1 MINIYMRFH
10 FDGLDIKSF
19 YLILN
24 INSNINLNFC
34 MGIKRPASLNSFRS
48 HRERA
53 GPQCTIDLS
62 QIYWLS
68 CALDKATPWLE
79 PVLVTNRGSLM

>member
-1 MINIYMRFH
+1 MRFH
-10 FDGLDIKSF
+10 YGGLDIKLF

-24 INSNINLNFC
+24 INLNINLNFC

-68 CALDKATPWLE
+68 CVDSGNLTIFSYPFIFETAPAQYI
-79 PVLVTNRGSLM
+79 